1 MPVCGTPVPPGG
13 KLDLWAPS
21 LRSDGHCEPAWCRS
35 LLSPSALLRPLVVNI
50 TLQTPTP
57 VQPSETAGFVTRRLG
72 GEAPSSREPA
82 YPRGREPC
90 AGRAANWA
98 GAKAPRGAGARPGAF
113 HLFKANGSR
122 ISQQVFRSLFVQR
135 NGKKETRSLCSQ
147 ELLLNKKSTPNFF
160 SGGRLLCRCDKT
172 VTSGEESTRA

>member
-21 LRSDGHCEPAWCRS
+21 LRSDGHYEPAWCRS

-50 TLQTPTP
+50 TLKTPIP

-98 GAKAPRGAGARPGAF
+98 GAKARGARALGQV
-113 HLFKANGSR
+113 LFIYLKLMALASLSKSS
-122 ISQQVFRSLFVQR
+122 ILSLFRGMEKKKRVPSAVR
-135 NGKKETRSLCSQ
+135 NYSSIKKHTEFLLWRKAAVSL
-147 ELLLNKKSTPNFF
+147 
-160 SGGRLLCRCDKT
+160 
-172 VTSGEESTRA
+172 

>member
-1 MPVCGTPVPPGG
+1 MG
-13 KLDLWAPS
+13 S
-21 LRSDGHCEPAWCRS
+21 ESFSRSDGHYEPAWCRS

-98 GAKAPRGAGARPGAF
+98 GAKARGARALGQV
-113 HLFKANGSR
+113 LFIYLKLMALASL
-122 ISQQVFRSLFVQR
+122 SKSSVLSLFRGMEKKKRVPSAVR
-135 NGKKETRSLCSQ
+135 NYSSIKKHTEFLLWRKAAVSL
-147 ELLLNKKSTPNFF
+147 
-160 SGGRLLCRCDKT
+160 
-172 VTSGEESTRA
+172 